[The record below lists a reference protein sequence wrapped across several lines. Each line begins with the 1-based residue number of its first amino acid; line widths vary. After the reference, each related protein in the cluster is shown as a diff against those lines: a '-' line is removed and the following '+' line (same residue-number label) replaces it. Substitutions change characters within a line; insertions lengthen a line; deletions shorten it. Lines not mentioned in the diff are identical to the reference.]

1 MDIYQEEEM
10 KLVKEDKDKYEGV
23 QGEFIEIV
31 RRKREWVETPPKEKK
46 NTKKRQQN
54 NNTNTHDKETIQ
66 DKTHRK
72 AQIVFE
78 PSNQDPTMETS
89 QRE

>member
-46 NTKKRQQN
+46 NTKKR
-54 NNTNTHDKETIQ
+54 
-66 DKTHRK
+66 
-72 AQIVFE
+72 
-78 PSNQDPTMETS
+78 
-89 QRE
+89 